1 MARTHRMQ
9 WIAGSLALVLAGC
22 MMTGDDD
29 LGAEQDEGSED
40 YVGEA
45 QQEVTGSPTAATP
58 NWSVLLSTP
67 VGRLHALRQ
76 ERRVLPLGTF
86 RHRS

>member
-29 LGAEQDEGSED
+29 LGAE
-40 YVGEA
+40 
-45 QQEVTGSPTAATP
+45 
-58 NWSVLLSTP
+58 
-67 VGRLHALRQ
+67 
-76 ERRVLPLGTF
+76 
-86 RHRS
+86 